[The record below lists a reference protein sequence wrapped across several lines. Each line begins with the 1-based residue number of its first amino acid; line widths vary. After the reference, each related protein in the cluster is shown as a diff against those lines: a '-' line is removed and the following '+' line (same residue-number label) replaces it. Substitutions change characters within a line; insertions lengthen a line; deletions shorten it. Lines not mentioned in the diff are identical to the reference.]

1 MVSSNTP
8 GRIIGY
14 GYKIFVSLDENTLVA
29 DAARIMYERGVGS
42 VIVTYNYVERD
53 LRQSVRM
60 ITARLS
66 STSGCSEQRSI

>member
-1 MVSSNTP
+1 VSSNTP

-14 GYKIFVSLDENTLVA
+14 GYKIFVNLDENTLVA

-42 VIVTYNYVERD
+42 VIVTCNYVERD